1 MKRLLAMLLP
11 SPLGR
16 GGAKRTRAQREPE
29 GAGEGS
35 SVVRSCVDFVPS
47 PPTPLAMG
55 EGSKTE
61 PSLSLRGEWKK
72 QLRRI
77 RQVMAVVVIASA
89 LALSAAAFAIDPL
102 PFKDNAQRDRF
113 QHLTS
118 ELRCMVCQDES
129 LLASNAD
136 FAKQL
141 RRQIFDMMQQ
151 GKSDKEIKDW
161 LVARYSTFILYDP
174 PLAPSTIALWF
185 GTPVILLA
193 GGIVVVVLLR
203 RRTRPAGTIAEDPGD
218 DW

>member
-1 MKRLLAMLLP
+1 VKRLLAILLF
-11 SPLGR
+11 
-16 GGAKRTRAQREPE
+16 A
-29 GAGEGS
+29 
-35 SVVRSCVDFVPS
+35 F
-47 PPTPLAMG
+47 
-55 EGSKTE
+55 
-61 PSLSLRGEWKK
+61 
-72 QLRRI
+72 
-77 RQVMAVVVIASA
+77 A

-141 RRQIFDMMQQ
+141 RRQIFDMMQR

-161 LVARYSTFILYDP
+161 LVERYSTFILYDP

-193 GGIVVVVLLR
+193 GGVVVAVLLR
-203 RRTRPAGTIAEDPGD
+203 RRTRPASAIAEDTGD

>member
-1 MKRLLAMLLP
+1 MKRLLAIALVAFALT
-11 SPLGR
+11 L
-16 GGAKRTRAQREPE
+16 
-29 GAGEGS
+29 S
-35 SVVRSCVDFVPS
+35 S
-47 PPTPLAMG
+47 T
-55 EGSKTE
+55 
-61 PSLSLRGEWKK
+61 
-72 QLRRI
+72 
-77 RQVMAVVVIASA
+77 
-89 LALSAAAFAIDPL
+89 AFAIDPL
-102 PFKDNAQRDRF
+102 PFQNNAQRERF
-113 QHLTS
+113 QHLTR

-151 GKSDKEIKDW
+151 GKSDKEITDW

-203 RRTRPAGTIAEDPGD
+203 RRTRPAGSVAEDLGD

>member
-1 MKRLLAMLLP
+1 MKRLLAMLCP

-16 GGAKRTRAQREPE
+16 GCPE
-29 GAGEGS
+29 GAGEGTHAA
-35 SVVRSCVDFVPS
+35 RCCVDFAPS
-47 PPTPLAMG
+47 PPIPLPNG
-55 EGSKTE
+55 EGKNR
-61 PSLSLRGEWKK
+61 LRHI
-72 QLRRI
+72 RRVI
-77 RQVMAVVVIASA
+77 AVVAIAFA

-102 PFKDNAQRDRF
+102 PFQDNAQRDRF
-113 QHLTS
+113 QHLTR

-129 LLASNAD
+129 LLSSNAD

-161 LVARYSTFILYDP
+161 LVARNSTFILYDP

-185 GTPVILLA
+185 GTPAIFIA

-203 RRTRPAGTIAEDPGD
+203 RRTRPAGSIAEDPGD

>member
-1 MKRLLAMLLP
+1 MKRLLAMLCP

-16 GGAKRTRAQREPE
+16 GCPE

-35 SVVRSCVDFVPS
+35 GRNEGLHQSRTLTPALRARRFA
-47 PPTPLAMG
+47 PPLPKG
-55 EGSKTE
+55 EGKNR
-61 PSLSLRGEWKK
+61 LRHI
-72 QLRRI
+72 RRVI
-77 RQVMAVVVIASA
+77 AVVAIAFS

-102 PFKDNAQRDRF
+102 PFQDNAQRDRF
-113 QHLTS
+113 QHLTR

-129 LLASNAD
+129 LLSSNAD

-151 GKSDKEIKDW
+151 GKSDREIKDW

-185 GTPVILLA
+185 GTPAIFIA

-203 RRTRPAGTIAEDPGD
+203 RRTRPAGSIAEDPGD

>member
-1 MKRLLAMLLP
+1 MKRLLAILLF
-11 SPLGR
+11 
-16 GGAKRTRAQREPE
+16 A
-29 GAGEGS
+29 
-35 SVVRSCVDFVPS
+35 F
-47 PPTPLAMG
+47 
-55 EGSKTE
+55 
-61 PSLSLRGEWKK
+61 
-72 QLRRI
+72 
-77 RQVMAVVVIASA
+77 A

-141 RRQIFDMMQQ
+141 RRQIFDMMQR

-161 LVARYSTFILYDP
+161 LVERYSTFILYDP

-193 GGIVVVVLLR
+193 GGVVV
-203 RRTRPAGTIAEDPGD
+203 IAEIRL
-218 DW
+218 

>member
-1 MKRLLAMLLP
+1 MKRLLAI
-11 SPLGR
+11 
-16 GGAKRTRAQREPE
+16 
-29 GAGEGS
+29 
-35 SVVRSCVDFVPS
+35 VFVAL
-47 PPTPLAMG
+47 T
-55 EGSKTE
+55 
-61 PSLSLRGEWKK
+61 
-72 QLRRI
+72 
-77 RQVMAVVVIASA
+77 

-102 PFKDNAQRDRF
+102 PFRDNAQRDRF
-113 QHLTS
+113 QHLTR

-151 GKSDKEIKDW
+151 GKSDKQIKDW

-185 GTPVILLA
+185 GTPAILLA
-193 GGIVVVVLLR
+193 GGIVVIVLLR
-203 RRTRPAGTIAEDPGD
+203 RRTRPASAIAEDPGD

>member
-1 MKRLLAMLLP
+1 MKRLLEWLEPCSSRERRREAPSAQRLGEGSGPYRHPASPVPPPTPSGHPLP
-11 SPLGR
+11 KGEGKDRLQ
-16 GGAKRTRAQREPE
+16 RAQR
-29 GAGEGS
+29 
-35 SVVRSCVDFVPS
+35 
-47 PPTPLAMG
+47 
-55 EGSKTE
+55 
-61 PSLSLRGEWKK
+61 
-72 QLRRI
+72 
-77 RQVMAVVVIASA
+77 VMAVMVIAFA
-89 LALSAAAFAIDPL
+89 LLLSAAAFAIDPL

-113 QHLTS
+113 QHLTR

>member
-1 MKRLLAMLLP
+1 VKRLLAILLF
-11 SPLGR
+11 
-16 GGAKRTRAQREPE
+16 A
-29 GAGEGS
+29 
-35 SVVRSCVDFVPS
+35 F
-47 PPTPLAMG
+47 
-55 EGSKTE
+55 
-61 PSLSLRGEWKK
+61 
-72 QLRRI
+72 
-77 RQVMAVVVIASA
+77 A

-141 RRQIFDMMQQ
+141 RRQIFDMMQR

-161 LVARYSTFILYDP
+161 LVERYSTFILYDP

-193 GGIVVVVLLR
+193 GGVVV
-203 RRTRPAGTIAEDPGD
+203 IAEIRL
-218 DW
+218 

>member
-1 MKRLLAMLLP
+1 MKRLLAILLV
-11 SPLGR
+11 
-16 GGAKRTRAQREPE
+16 A
-29 GAGEGS
+29 
-35 SVVRSCVDFVPS
+35 F
-47 PPTPLAMG
+47 
-55 EGSKTE
+55 
-61 PSLSLRGEWKK
+61 
-72 QLRRI
+72 
-77 RQVMAVVVIASA
+77 A

-113 QHLTS
+113 QNLTR

-203 RRTRPAGTIAEDPGD
+203 RRTRPAGAIADEPGD

>member
-1 MKRLLAMLLP
+1 MKRLFAIALVAFALTL
-11 SPLGR
+11 
-16 GGAKRTRAQREPE
+16 
-29 GAGEGS
+29 
-35 SVVRSCVDFVPS
+35 SV
-47 PPTPLAMG
+47 A
-55 EGSKTE
+55 
-61 PSLSLRGEWKK
+61 
-72 QLRRI
+72 
-77 RQVMAVVVIASA
+77 A
-89 LALSAAAFAIDPL
+89 LAIDPL
-102 PFKDNAQRDRF
+102 PFQNNAQRERF
-113 QHLTS
+113 QHLTR

-203 RRTRPAGTIAEDPGD
+203 RRTRPAGSVAEDLGD

>member
-1 MKRLLAMLLP
+1 MKRLLA
-11 SPLGR
+11 
-16 GGAKRTRAQREPE
+16 
-29 GAGEGS
+29 AGL
-35 SVVRSCVDFVPS
+35 VAF
-47 PPTPLAMG
+47 
-55 EGSKTE
+55 
-61 PSLSLRGEWKK
+61 
-72 QLRRI
+72 
-77 RQVMAVVVIASA
+77 A

-102 PFKDNAQRDRF
+102 PFKDPAQRDRF
-113 QHLTS
+113 QHLTR

-129 LLASNAD
+129 LLSSNAD

-185 GTPVILLA
+185 GTPAIFIA
-193 GGIVVVVLLR
+193 GGIVVIVLLR
-203 RRTRPAGTIAEDPGD
+203 RRTRPAAAIAEDPGD

>member
-1 MKRLLAMLLP
+1 MKRLLAILLV
-11 SPLGR
+11 
-16 GGAKRTRAQREPE
+16 A
-29 GAGEGS
+29 
-35 SVVRSCVDFVPS
+35 F
-47 PPTPLAMG
+47 
-55 EGSKTE
+55 
-61 PSLSLRGEWKK
+61 
-72 QLRRI
+72 
-77 RQVMAVVVIASA
+77 A

-102 PFKDNAQRDRF
+102 PFKDKPQRDRF
-113 QHLTS
+113 QHLTR

-129 LLASNAD
+129 LLSSNAD

-185 GTPVILLA
+185 GTPAILLA

-203 RRTRPAGTIAEDPGD
+203 RRTRPAGSIAEEPGD

>member
-1 MKRLLAMLLP
+1 VLI
-11 SPLGR
+11 
-16 GGAKRTRAQREPE
+16 
-29 GAGEGS
+29 
-35 SVVRSCVDFVPS
+35 VVLVAF
-47 PPTPLAMG
+47 
-55 EGSKTE
+55 
-61 PSLSLRGEWKK
+61 
-72 QLRRI
+72 
-77 RQVMAVVVIASA
+77 A
-89 LALSAAAFAIDPL
+89 LALSATAFAIDPL

-113 QHLTS
+113 QHLTR

-185 GTPVILLA
+185 GTPAILLA

-203 RRTRPAGTIAEDPGD
+203 RRTRPAGAITEDPGD

>member
-1 MKRLLAMLLP
+1 MKRLLAI
-11 SPLGR
+11 
-16 GGAKRTRAQREPE
+16 
-29 GAGEGS
+29 
-35 SVVRSCVDFVPS
+35 VFIVF
-47 PPTPLAMG
+47 
-55 EGSKTE
+55 
-61 PSLSLRGEWKK
+61 
-72 QLRRI
+72 
-77 RQVMAVVVIASA
+77 A
-89 LALSAAAFAIDPL
+89 LALGAAAFAIDPL

-113 QHLTS
+113 QHLTR

-185 GTPVILLA
+185 GTPAILLA
-193 GGIVVVVLLR
+193 GGIVVVLLLR
-203 RRTRPAGTIAEDPGD
+203 RRTRPAGSIAEDLGD